1 MEGRKRP
8 YRPIT
13 PGEIIK
19 EELDARGWTQ
29 GDFAEITGKP
39 LQAINEI
46 IAGKKAITPETAILF
61 SEALGTSP
69 EFWLNL
75 ESAYRLDLLCQENR
89 KSELVSR
96 RAKLYNLVPVKELI
110 KRGWIKHAKSIE
122 QLESEICGFLGIP
135 NLDIPVTVGVNFRKS
150 NAGIIDNPALMAWVK
165 KAEIEARKISCTAF
179 ELAKLKRA
187 MKVLNVLS
195 SNDDNVHHIPEK
207 LREFGIRLV
216 FVPHLPQ
223 TRVDGAAFWLD
234 KTSPVIVLSLRM
246 DRVDNFWFTLMHEL
260 VHVVETHH
268 GNRGFIDRDITEE
281 PEDETE
287 KKVNQDA
294 RDLLIPS
301 DRFKDFIDRT
311 KPYFSRNAVI
321 SFARELGIHP
331 AIVVGR
337 LQYEKLIPYTN
348 LRNLIGKVRPI
359 FADYVGAG
367 FKPAP
372 TSDKNG
378 SK

>member
-1 MEGRKRP
+1 MENNMEERKRP

-46 IAGKKAITPETAILF
+46 IAGKKIIIPETAILF
-61 SEALGTSP
+61 SEAFGTSP

-75 ESAYRLDLLCQENR
+75 ESAYRLDLLYQEKH

-96 RAKLYNLVPVKELI
+96 RAKLYSLAPVKELI
-110 KRGWIKHAKSIE
+110 KRGWIKASKSID
-122 QLESEICGFLGIP
+122 QLELEVCNFLGIP
-135 NLDIPVTVGVNFRKS
+135 NLGAPITIGVNFRKS
-150 NAGIIDNPALMAWVK
+150 NTGIIDNPSLLSWVK
-165 KAEIEARKISCTAF
+165 KAEIEAKKISCAAF
-179 ELAKLKRA
+179 KLAKFKQA
-187 MKVLNVLS
+187 MKSLNVLS
-195 SNDDNVHHIPEK
+195 SNDDDTRCIPEK
-207 LREFGIRLV
+207 LRELGIRLV

-223 TRVDGAAFWLD
+223 TCVDGAAFWLD
-234 KTSPVIVLSLRM
+234 KTSPVIALSLRM

-260 VHVVETHH
+260 VHIMETSKD
-268 GNRGFIDRDITEE
+268 NVRFIDSNITE
-281 PEDETE
+281 PESEAE
-287 KKVNQDA
+287 KGVNQVA
-294 RDLLIPS
+294 GDLLITS
-301 DRFKDFIDRT
+301 DSFTDFVNRT

-321 SFARELGIHP
+321 SFAQELGIHP

-348 LRNLIGKVRPI
+348 LRNFISKVKPI
-359 FADYVGAG
+359 FAGYIEQ
-367 FKPAP
+367 
-372 TSDKNG
+372 
-378 SK
+378 